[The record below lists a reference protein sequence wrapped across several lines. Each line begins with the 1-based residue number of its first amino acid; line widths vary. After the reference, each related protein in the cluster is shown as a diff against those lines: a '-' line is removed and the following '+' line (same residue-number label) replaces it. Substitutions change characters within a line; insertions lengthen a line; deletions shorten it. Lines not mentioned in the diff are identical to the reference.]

1 MGGDERE
8 GLRVLEVDL
17 EILVLVA
24 VQRNVR
30 SQLAIEQGRFQTT
43 FKAAGT
49 FRFEHQIVTRSKHRV
64 KRAVREAARLIGGLV
79 VGIERSE
86 ERRVGNECV
95 STCRYRGSPYH

>member
-49 FRFEHQIVTRSKHRV
+49 LRFEHQIVTRSKHRV
-64 KRAVREAARLIGGLV
+64 KRAVRAAARLN
-79 VGIERSE
+79 RSE
-86 ERRVGNECV
+86 DRRVGKECV
-95 STCRYRGSPYH
+95 SKCKSRWARYHKKKKE